1 MYDVLIGGAR
11 VVDGT
16 GRAPFTA
23 DVAIAGGRI
32 VRIAAGLVE
41 RARGAASADGP
52 HHPAGKAADAD
63 ARAHAP
69 RSGAGDA
76 AAGPLADAGD
86 GAAAVID
93 GRGLCLA
100 PGFID
105 PHTHSDLTLL
115 ADPRAESRIRQGVTT
130 EVVGNCG
137 SSPAPLA
144 GAAVAEVRAEAAELG
159 VTVDWTDMG
168 GFLDRL
174 ARQGTAVNVVPL
186 VGHNTV
192 RGCVLGYDD
201 VRPDAAGLAAMERTT
216 TIAVE
221 QGARG
226 LSSGLFYPP
235 GSYADLEEVA
245 ALARAAGRAAAAR
258 GSVYASHI
266 RDEAGGVLEAIEEA
280 MRIGEAAG
288 VPVEVSHVKL
298 SGPANWR
305 RLEALLAVLDD
316 APSRGVPVGFDQYP
330 YVASGTWLIALLPRA
345 DQQGGAAAVAR
356 RLADPATRARLH
368 ADLAADPAGWEERSG
383 VAGWS
388 GIVVGQSPGD
398 EAASGRSL
406 ADLAAERG
414 RHPLDVALD
423 LIVAGEGQADAT
435 FFDQSEEVVRALLAH
450 PLVAVGSDG
459 WSVAPDGPLADLPEH
474 PRSYGTFPRVLGRYV
489 REQRALSLAEA
500 VRKMTSLTAERFGL
514 IDRGVVR
521 EGAVADLVLFDTAAV
536 ADRAT
541 FADPKR
547 FPDGLACVLVGG
559 RVVLRDGER
568 TAALPG
574 RVL

>member
-1 MYDVLIGGAR
+1 MYDVLICGAR

-16 GRAPFTA
+16 GRAPFAA
-23 DVAIAGGRI
+23 DVAIVGGRI
-32 VRIAAGLVE
+32 VRIAAGLAGPVAGTDAGVHV
-41 RARGAASADGP
+41 ARS
-52 HHPAGKAADAD
+52 
-63 ARAHAP
+63 RV
-69 RSGAGDA
+69 GDA
-76 AAGPLADAGD
+76 AAGPLADA
-86 GAAAVID
+86 AVD

-115 ADPRAESRIRQGVTT
+115 ADPRAESRVRQGVTT

-144 GAAVAEVRAEAAELG
+144 GAAVDEVRAEAAELG
-159 VTVDWTDMG
+159 VTVDWTDMSG
-168 GFLDRL
+168 YLDRL
-174 ARQGTAVNVVPL
+174 ARQGAAVNVVPL

-192 RGCVLGYDD
+192 RGAVLGYDA
-201 VRPDAAGLAAMERTT
+201 VRPDAAGLAVMEASVAA
-216 TIAVE
+216 AVE

-258 GSVYASHI
+258 GSIYASHI

-280 MRIGEAAG
+280 VRIGEAAG

-298 SGPANWR
+298 SGPANWC
-305 RLEALLAVLDD
+305 RLEALLAVLDQ
-316 APSRGVPVGFDQYP
+316 ASGREVPVGFDQYP
-330 YVASGTWLIALLPRA
+330 YVASGTWLGAMLPEA

-356 RLADPATRARLH
+356 RLADPAVRARLH

-388 GIVVGQSPGD
+388 GIVVGLAPGD

-406 ADLAAERG
+406 ADLAGERG

-423 LIVAGEGQADAT
+423 LIVVSEGQADAT
-435 FFDQSEEVVRALLAH
+435 YFDQSEEVVRALLVH

-489 REQRALSLAEA
+489 RDERTLSLEEA
-500 VRKMTSLTAERFGL
+500 VRKMTSLTAGRFGL
-514 IDRGVVR
+514 RDRGVVR
-521 EGAVADLVLFDTAAV
+521 EGACADLVLFDPATV

-541 FADPKR
+541 FAAPKR
-547 FPDGLACVLVGG
+547 FPDGIVCVLVGG
-559 RVVLRDGER
+559 RVVLRDGAR